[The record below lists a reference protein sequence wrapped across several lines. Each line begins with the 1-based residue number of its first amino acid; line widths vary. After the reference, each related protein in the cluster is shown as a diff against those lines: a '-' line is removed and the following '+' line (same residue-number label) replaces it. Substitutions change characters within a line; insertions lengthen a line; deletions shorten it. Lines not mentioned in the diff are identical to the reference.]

1 MEYYSK
7 ILSGI
12 ALKKCYDIAPP
23 RIKQYLKQEI
33 EFVIS
38 KLNHQDH
45 VLELGCGY
53 GRVVFELLPYAK
65 TVTGIDTSK
74 NSLRLANQ
82 LGKEEDNC
90 EFLEM
95 DATSLTFKDNTYDVV
110 LCLQNGIN
118 AFGVDKLKLVKEA
131 HRVLKPD
138 GIALFSSYIKQFWFP
153 RLHWFEL
160 QAKHG
165 LIGEIDHEST
175 GNGTIV
181 CKDGLRLD
189 ITDVNNFRV
198 IGKQLDLPVLLTE
211 VDESSLFCEFTKD
224 I

>member
-1 MEYYSK
+1 
-7 ILSGI
+7 
-12 ALKKCYDIAPP
+12 
-23 RIKQYLKQEI
+23 
-33 EFVIS
+33 
-38 KLNHQDH
+38 
-45 VLELGCGY
+45 LGCGY

-65 TVTGIDTSK
+65 RIIGIDTSK
-74 NSLRLANQ
+74 NSLKLARK
-82 LGKEEDNC
+82 LKKEEDNC
-90 EFLEM
+90 EFIEM
-95 DATSLTFKDNTYDVV
+95 DATNLSFKDNTFDVV
-110 LCLQNGIN
+110 LCVQNGIN

-131 HRVLKPD
+131 HGVLKPD

-165 LIGEIDHEST
+165 LIGEIDYEST

-198 IGKQLDLPVLLTE
+198 IGKQLDLLVLLTE